1 MCKWLILALQILK
14 ILKQWKYFF
23 WLIFF
28 HSYRNVCPSLL
39 LEGPQA
45 LPLCSLVNSSREY
58 DEYKEFLERYWQGK
72 PEVLGGN
79 PVPMLCVHH
88 KSHKDWPGLG
98 QSPVNYRLSLKHYN
112 SILYINV
119 LFVPHGERSVA
130 FIRGSRLMYRETV
143 CIYCGNCV
151 KHKYT
156 VWGRMQCLI
165 VGAGGTYHNDRVV
178 NG

>member
-1 MCKWLILALQILK
+1 
-14 ILKQWKYFF
+14 
-23 WLIFF
+23 
-28 HSYRNVCPSLL
+28 
-39 LEGPQA
+39 
-45 LPLCSLVNSSREY
+45 
-58 DEYKEFLERYWQGK
+58 
-72 PEVLGGN
+72 VLGGN

-156 VWGRMQCLI
+156 V
-165 VGAGGTYHNDRVV
+165 
-178 NG
+178 